1 MRFRVPEIFLGFF
14 LAVAVFAA
22 GMLFSNQIRPAT
34 TYQTDNAG
42 TAQQHH
48 TGKSDAADGSKDQ
61 GSSEG
66 HGEFWSAKLTD
77 WLLAALTFFLAL
89 FTYRLWKST
98 DKLWETAEADTRI
111 IQRAYLNVIP
121 LGIETSRAGAVLGQV
136 SIRNAG
142 HLPARN
148 VSASVKI
155 GWSDSR
161 AETKFDSGRVPVQ
174 STVLPAGAEMPRG
187 SGALE
192 SGKAVLKAKK
202 GYLYVW
208 GRITYEDGFGSNR
221 WLTFC
226 HRYPCETVESAPG
239 STERID
245 ARHARHHHEHNDGD

>member
-22 GMLFSNQIRPAT
+22 GMLFSNQIRPT
-34 TYQTDNAG
+34 ENYQTGKAG
-42 TAQQHH
+42 TAQDLR
-48 TGKSDAADGSKDQ
+48 TEKRDDADGSRDQ
-61 GSSEG
+61 ASSKE

-121 LGIETSRAGAVLGQV
+121 RGVETNPAGAVVGQV

-155 GWSDSR
+155 GWFDSR
-161 AETKFDSGRVPVQ
+161 SETKFDTGRIPVQ

-192 SGKAVLKAKK
+192 SGKAVLNAKK
-202 GYLYVW
+202 GYIYVW
-208 GRITYEDGFGSNR
+208 GSVTYEDGFGVNR

-226 HRYPCETVESAPG
+226 HRYTCETAGSVPG
-239 STERID
+239 RTEGID